1 MPTQCVQTV
10 DSRGCL
16 VIPSKLR
23 ELLGIKPGTL
33 VILDIESGSLR
44 LRPAIAVPVEAYTP
58 ERRAE
63 FLLNNA
69 VDDAE
74 YHAARATVRKL
85 GLDPDTIPHERPGA
99 ATQRQAKG
107 VS

>member
-1 MPTQCVQTV
+1 MQTQCVQAV

-33 VILDIESGSLR
+33 VILDVEGGSLR
-44 LRPAIAVPVEAYTP
+44 LRPAIAVPVETYTQ

-74 YHAARATVRKL
+74 YRAAAGRVRKL
-85 GLDPDTIPHERPGA
+85 GLDPDKIPHEPPRG
-99 ATQRQAKG
+99 TQRKAKG